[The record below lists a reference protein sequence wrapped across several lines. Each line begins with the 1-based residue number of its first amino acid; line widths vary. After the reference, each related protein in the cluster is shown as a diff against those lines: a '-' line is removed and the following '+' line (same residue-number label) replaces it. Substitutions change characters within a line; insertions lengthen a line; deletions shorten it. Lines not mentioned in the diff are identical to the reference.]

1 MKHHSVTK
9 LTVYTL
15 VNKIMGKLTWRQ
27 SSTQGLHIFYPLIGA
42 MIVFAS
48 FCCPSLCGSAALNL
62 GPMRASRSQRHTNPR
77 SYLTQRIH
85 EPPSASTRTTYESPP
100 RNLWSSH
107 EWNDFNKEDP
117 KDGILLDFN
126 RDQLHEL
133 CQELL

>member
-1 MKHHSVTK
+1 
-9 LTVYTL
+9 
-15 VNKIMGKLTWRQ
+15 
-27 SSTQGLHIFYPLIGA
+27 

-48 FCCPSLCGSAALNL
+48 FCSPSLCGSAALNL
-62 GPMRASRSQRHTNPR
+62 GCVPMRASRSQGHTNP
-77 SYLTQRIH
+77 
-85 EPPSASTRTTYESPP
+85 RTTYESPP

-117 KDGILLDFN
+117 KDGILLDYN